1 MIKYFT
7 RFFFSLL
14 FIIFFGTSSHAYTLW
29 SDDYKAYEKE
39 FVKVYP
45 NPVVNTATIKISKD
59 IDLSND
65 KVSFTI
71 YNIMGNEVFRVAN
84 VEDDIISISHE
95 KFSPGLYFFQL
106 RSNNKVISSGRITFK

>member
-7 RFFFSLL
+7 RFLFSFL
-14 FIIFFGTSSHAYTLW
+14 FIIFCGANTQALTLW
-29 SDDYKAYEKE
+29 GDDYRAYEKE
-39 FVKVYP
+39 FVKIYP

-59 IDLSND
+59 IDLAND
-65 KVSFTI
+65 KVSFAI
-71 YNIMGNEVFRVAN
+71 YNIMGNEVYRIAN
-84 VEDDIISISHE
+84 VEEEVLTITHD